1 MTWPRPRFWKLETCV
16 PSLDVV
22 SLSKSF
28 DVHPAVAD
36 VSFSLAEGQV
46 LALLGP
52 SGSGKSTLLNL
63 IAGLEAPD
71 AGDIRWDGQS
81 LLGVPTHQR
90 GFGLMFQDYALFP
103 HKDVAENVGFGLRMQ
118 GQSRAEVTNGVTW
131 ALGLVGLA
139 GFERRNVSNL
149 SGGEQQRVALARALA
164 PRPRLLMLDEPLGA
178 LDRAL
183 RERLLDEL
191 GGILRRLRQ
200 TAIYVTHD
208 QDEAFALA
216 DRILVLRDGRVA
228 QAGAPA
234 EVYAAPINRFV
245 AEFRGLTNILPGVVQ
260 HEAGRSTVLTT
271 LGAVAL
277 GERQL
282 APGTPVEVVLRPDGA
297 RLAEAGPNGA
307 GGLELDGKIVEKS
320 FRGNQNW
327 VTLELE
333 HSRLRFTF
341 PPDQALPATG
351 ERLSLYLRPTGLY
364 VMPAGNPEPPAGTD
378 SHV

>member
-1 MTWPRPRFWKLETCV
+1 MPELEV
-16 PSLDVV
+16 L

-28 DVHPAVAD
+28 GARAAVD
-36 VSFSLAEGQV
+36 GVSFTLAGGEV

-52 SGSGKSTLLNL
+52 SGSGKSTLLSL

-71 AGDIRWDGQS
+71 AGDIRWDAQS
-81 LLGVPTHQR
+81 LLAVPTHRR

-103 HKDVAENVGFGLRMQ
+103 HKDVTANVGFGLKMQ
-118 GQSRAEVTNGVTW
+118 DRSRAEIETGVAW

-139 GFERRNVSNL
+139 GFEHRDVNTL

-191 GGILRRLRQ
+191 GAILRRLRQ

-216 DRILVLRDGRVA
+216 DRVIVLNGGRVA

-234 EVYAAPINRFV
+234 EVYAAPATRFV
-245 AEFRGLTNILPGVVQ
+245 AEFLGLKNILPGVVQ
-260 HEAGRSTVLTT
+260 REAGRNTVLTAVGQVP
-271 LGAVAL
+271 LGD
-277 GERQL
+277 R
-282 APGTPVEVVLRPDGA
+282 PG
-297 RLAEAGPNGA
+297 
-307 GGLELDGKIVEKS
+307 
-320 FRGNQNW
+320 
-327 VTLELE
+327 
-333 HSRLRFTF
+333 
-341 PPDQALPATG
+341 ATG
-351 ERLSLYLRPTGLY
+351 RL
-364 VMPAGNPEPPAGTD
+364 
-378 SHV
+378 

>member
-1 MTWPRPRFWKLETCV
+1 MPELEIAT
-16 PSLDVV
+16 LR
-22 SLSKSF
+22 KSF
-28 DVHPAVAD
+28 DGHAAVD
-36 VSFSLAEGQV
+36 GVSFRVAEGEV

-52 SGSGKSTLLNL
+52 SGSGKSTLLSL

-71 AGDIRWDGQS
+71 AGDICWDGQS

-103 HKDVAENVGFGLRMQ
+103 HKDVTANVGFGLKMQ
-118 GQSRAEVTNGVTW
+118 GRTRAEIESGTAW
-131 ALGLVGLA
+131 ALGLVGLM
-139 GFERRNVSNL
+139 GFERRDVNTL

-191 GGILRRLRQ
+191 GSILRRLRQ

-216 DRILVLRDGRVA
+216 DRLLVLRAGRAA

-234 EVYAAPINRFV
+234 EVYAAPASRFV
-245 AEFRGLTNILPGVVQ
+245 AEFLGLKNILPGVVQ
-260 HEAGRSTVLTT
+260 HGAGSSAVLT
-271 LGAVAL
+271 AL
-277 GERQL
+277 GRVPLGQDSLPE
-282 APGTPVEVVLRPDGA
+282 GTPVEVVLRPDGA
-297 RLAEAGPNGA
+297 RLEPT
-307 GGLELDGKIVEKS
+307 GGSDFRLEGTLMEKS

-327 VTLELE
+327 VAVAVGE
-333 HSRLRFTF
+333 SRLHFSF
-341 PPDQALPATG
+341 PANQPLPAAG
-351 ERLSLYLRPTGLY
+351 QALSLYLPSSAIHS
-364 VMPAGNPEPPAGTD
+364 MPASQDVPTAAGGA
-378 SHV
+378 HA